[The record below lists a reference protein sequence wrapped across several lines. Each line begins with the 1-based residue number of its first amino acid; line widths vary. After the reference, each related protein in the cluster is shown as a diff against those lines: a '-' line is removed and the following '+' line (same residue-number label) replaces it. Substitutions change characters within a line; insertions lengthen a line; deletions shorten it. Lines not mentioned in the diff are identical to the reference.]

1 MDEKKKL
8 PDEEEKKTPDTHE
21 EKKDESK
28 AEEKPADKA
37 DENSA
42 DKEQPAVDVR
52 LTRTVRVPTSLRKI
66 SRNSQARIS
75 PTSRTVQRTHLM
87 KRTRRYSGSKLR

>member
-21 EKKDESK
+21 EKKDEPK

-42 DKEQPAVDVR
+42 DKEQPAVGTGSMTLNEAIDLAIR
-52 LTRTVRVPTSLRKI
+52 DSIDNGIDLHCHKKCF
-66 SRNSQARIS
+66 ARSDAMNI
-75 PTSRTVQRTHLM
+75 TEIHER
-87 KRTRRYSGSKLR
+87 

>member
-21 EKKDESK
+21 EKKDEPK

-42 DKEQPAVDVR
+42 DKEQPAVGTGSMTLNEAIDLAIR
-52 LTRTVRVPTSLRKI
+52 DSIDNCIDLHCHKKCS
-66 SRNSQARIS
+66 ARSDAMNI
-75 PTSRTVQRTHLM
+75 TEIHER
-87 KRTRRYSGSKLR
+87 

>member
-21 EKKDESK
+21 EKKDEPK

-42 DKEQPAVDVR
+42 DKDQPAVGTGSMTLNEAIDLAIR
-52 LTRTVRVPTSLRKI
+52 DFIDNGIDLHCHKKCS
-66 SRNSQARIS
+66 ARSDAMNI
-75 PTSRTVQRTHLM
+75 TEIHER
-87 KRTRRYSGSKLR
+87 

>member
-21 EKKDESK
+21 EKKDEPK
-28 AEEKPADKA
+28 AEEKKPADKA

-42 DKEQPAVDVR
+42 DKEQPAVGTGSMTLNEAIDLAIR
-52 LTRTVRVPTSLRKI
+52 DFIDNGIDLHCHKKCS
-66 SRNSQARIS
+66 ARSDAMNI
-75 PTSRTVQRTHLM
+75 TEIHER
-87 KRTRRYSGSKLR
+87 

>member
-8 PDEEEKKTPDTHE
+8 PDEEKKKTPDTHE
-21 EKKDESK
+21 EKKDEPK

-42 DKEQPAVDVR
+42 DKEQPAVGTGSMTLNEAIDLAIKDSIDNGIDLHCHKKCSVR
-52 LTRTVRVPTSLRKI
+52 SDAMNITEIHER
-66 SRNSQARIS
+66 
-75 PTSRTVQRTHLM
+75 
-87 KRTRRYSGSKLR
+87 

>member
-21 EKKDESK
+21 EKKDEPK

-42 DKEQPAVDVR
+42 DKEQPAVGTGSMTLNEAIDLAIR
-52 LTRTVRVPTSLRKI
+52 DSIDNGIDLHCHKKCSTRSDAMNIIEIHER
-66 SRNSQARIS
+66 
-75 PTSRTVQRTHLM
+75 
-87 KRTRRYSGSKLR
+87 

>member
-21 EKKDESK
+21 EKKDEPK

-42 DKEQPAVDVR
+42 DKEQPAVGTGSMTLNEAIDLAIR
-52 LTRTVRVPTSLRKI
+52 DFIDNGIDLHSHKKC
-66 SRNSQARIS
+66 SARSDAMNI
-75 PTSRTVQRTHLM
+75 TEIHER
-87 KRTRRYSGSKLR
+87 

>member
-21 EKKDESK
+21 EKKDEPK

-42 DKEQPAVDVR
+42 DKEQPAVG
-52 LTRTVRVPTSLRKI
+52 T
-66 SRNSQARIS
+66 
-75 PTSRTVQRTHLM
+75 
-87 KRTRRYSGSKLR
+87 GSMTLNEAIDLAIKDSIDNGIDLHCHKKMFC